1 MGKMNNKIS
10 NIAKAKPIKTSD
22 FDFDY
27 WCKLAKKDPE
37 AFEAERK
44 KEIDN
49 YISSLK
55 DEDIKERMS
64 RLQWRVERE
73 RDLSKNPMDS
83 AVRLYDMMW
92 DAVSKNYAALQDLAT
107 EFNEDKSSRPSQ
119 ARKQAQV
126 LAFPQAD

>member
-1 MGKMNNKIS
+1 MNNKIS
-10 NIAKAKPIKTSD
+10 NIAEAKPIKTND

-27 WCKLAKKDPE
+27 WCKLAKKDPV
-37 AFEAERK
+37 AFEIERK

-49 YISSLK
+49 YISSLP
-55 DEDIKERMS
+55 DEDIKERIS

-73 RDLSKNPMDS
+73 RELSKNPMDS

-92 DAVSKNYAALQDLAT
+92 DALSKNYAALQDLAN
-107 EFNEDKSSRPSQ
+107 EFNENKSSRPSQ
-119 ARKQAQV
+119 VRKQAKV

>member
-1 MGKMNNKIS
+1 MGKMKNKIS
-10 NIAKAKPIKTSD
+10 NIAEAKPIKTSD

-37 AFEAERK
+37 AFETERK

-55 DEDIKERMS
+55 DEGIKERMS

-92 DAVSKNYAALQDLAT
+92 DAVSKNYAALQELAN
-107 EFNEDKSSRPSQ
+107 EFNEEKSTRPSQ
-119 ARKQAQV
+119 VRKQAQV
-126 LAFPQAD
+126 LTFPQAD